1 MATLD
6 GFQAYPC
13 GMTAQH
19 AVEAL
24 WNAHGIN
31 ETLKSYTKIIESNEP
46 PSITEFTSDGILL
59 WWNTSNHKFYKG
71 FRNPDLPI
79 IVWFEA

>member
-31 ETLKSYTKIIESNEP
+31 ETLKSYTKIIESNNLIFIQI
-46 PSITEFTSDGILL
+46 SVFIKIMQKNDV
-59 WWNTSNHKFYKG
+59 
-71 FRNPDLPI
+71 I
-79 IVWFEA
+79 IKLFLISKLKL